1 MKDLTAAETKYA
13 ELKKEAETDKPQP
26 TPPETETDKPA
37 PKPAETEKPSETEKP
52 QTPST
57 ELKKGDV
64 VVGEGAYGVYEYRI
78 TGKNT
83 AEILKVTKKGK
94 KKATL
99 KIFKTAKLGGKKY
112 KITSVAANALKGN
125 KKVKTLTIEK
135 NTVKIGKNAF
145 ANCKN
150 LKKII
155 IKSKKL
161 KTVKSKAFKG
171 ISTKATVKVPKT
183 KMKAYTE
190 LLRKGGLSKKV
201 KIKK

>member
-1 MKDLTAAETKYA
+1 MKALTDAEERYA

-37 PKPAETEKPSETEKP
+37 PKPNETEKP
-52 QTPST
+52 QTPSD

-64 VVGEGAYGVYEYRI
+64 VVGEGAYGIYEYRI
-78 TGKNT
+78 TGSNT
-83 AEILKVTKKGK
+83 AEIVRATAKGK

-99 KIFKTAKLGGKKY
+99 KIFKTAKLCGKRY

-150 LKKII
+150 LKKIV

-161 KTVKSKAFKG
+161 KTVGSKAFKG
-171 ISTKATVKVPKT
+171 ISKKATVKVPKT
-183 KMKAYTE
+183 KIKAYTK